1 MLISRTALVRLTS
14 SHPAVAG
21 LGITVAAIAVFA
33 LLTPPIAFNDGLGN
47 DGKRYADLTEGLR
60 GKPADLP
67 WGPFAYRV
75 LPSAL
80 VALLPFDIPTGFLIV
95 NIGSALATALLL
107 LRLLLRFGVATQI
120 ALVALVWWLVLP
132 MGLRWD
138 IYYPV
143 LGDAF
148 GFFILVV
155 LVTCALERRL
165 GLFAVALVAGALARE
180 NLLMAIPFLWRA
192 HLRTKPIR
200 WTVVVALV
208 SIPALAALLAIRAF
222 PPVAPAAGSGS
233 LSQVAVVAQELALI
247 LKNEDGQAWRVALAA
262 PLSLGLLLVIPL
274 IRLRGT
280 LRFLS
285 REMHWTYFAGLAVFL
300 AVIGGRDNDRYFYV
314 LAPLLLIL
322 TFAIHSDLWR
332 SWPRT
337 VALTAVQL
345 VALRVGWP
353 IGTTEAEYLQYTTG
367 FMDLGRL
374 AALAVLVALASAVAV
389 VVCSARRSA
398 PTSEMRPTL
407 GEPARTREG
416 SI

>member
-1 MLISRTALVRLTS
+1 MSISRTALAKLAS
-14 SHPAVAG
+14 QPAVAG
-21 LGITVAAIAVFA
+21 LAITMAAIAVFA

-47 DGKRYADLTEGLR
+47 DGKRYADLTQGLR
-60 GKPADLP
+60 GKPGDLP

-80 VALLPFDIPTGFLIV
+80 VALLPFDIPTGFLVV
-95 NIGSALATALLL
+95 NLASVLATAVLL
-107 LRLLLRFGVATQI
+107 LRLLRHFGVATQV

-138 IYYPV
+138 MYYPV

-148 GFFILVV
+148 GFFILVA
-155 LVTCALERRL
+155 LVICALERRL

-200 WTVVVALV
+200 WTVLVALV
-208 SIPALAALLAIRAF
+208 SIPALGALLAIRAF

-233 LSQVAVVAQELALI
+233 LSQATVVAQELALI
-247 LKNEDGQAWRVALAA
+247 FKNDGGQAWRVLLAA
-262 PLSLGLLLVIPL
+262 PVSLGLLLVIPL
-274 IRLRGT
+274 VRLRGT

-285 REMHWTYFAGLAVFL
+285 REMHWMYFAGLAVLL

-322 TFAIHSDLWR
+322 TFAVHSDLWQ

-353 IGTTEAEYLQYTTG
+353 IGTTEADYLRYATG
-367 FMDLGRL
+367 FMDLDRL
-374 AALAVLVALASAVAV
+374 AALAVLVAFASAVAAV
-389 VVCSARRSA
+389 IVWSVGRSA
-398 PTSEMRPTL
+398 PASDQLPTL
-407 GEPARTREG
+407 REPPRTREG